1 MKAFRAM
8 LGAGVL
14 MLARNRVLLISSL
27 GLALISVLVFGYLF
41 GGNGTPKLVLGI
53 ADQDNSPLS
62 ARVVAQ
68 FQQSASLDVRTG
80 TATDEVAALRNGQRD
95 AVIVI
100 EPGFGAGIAAGGAA
114 SGAAGGAR
122 VAVYYDQ
129 SNPVTE
135 ATARMVVQNM
145 VASLNQSITHQVSPV
160 TLDERAV
167 SVHNLRQID
176 WLTPGQLGL
185 LLMWANLSVGVVLVG
200 WRKQG
205 IMRRLAATPLRPGVL
220 VAAQIVAR
228 LLISA
233 AQAGVLLG
241 VAILLFHVQIAGSW
255 ALLGLVVGLGALT
268 MLALGFVIGSFART
282 EDAAQAILFL
292 ISFPMMF
299 LSGSYFSTNGAPGFM
314 MPLIKALPL
323 TYLND
328 ALRQIINNGATLA
341 AIQTDLLVL
350 AAWLV
355 AALLLSARAFRWA

>member
-27 GLALISVLVFGYLF
+27 GLALISILVFGYLF
-41 GGNGTPKLVLGI
+41 GGNGSPKLALGVVN
-53 ADQDNSPLS
+53 QDGTP
-62 ARVVAQ
+62 AAAGMVAQ
-68 FQQSASLDVRTG
+68 LQQSASLAVTTG
-80 TATDEVAALRNGQRD
+80 TENQEVAALRNGQRD

-100 EPGFGAGIAAGGAA
+100 EPGFGAGLVANAP
-114 SGAAGGAR
+114 AGGAR
-122 VAVYYDQ
+122 IEVYYDQ
-129 SNPVTE
+129 SNPVTQ
-135 ATARMVVQNM
+135 ATARMAVQTI
-145 VASLNQSITHQVSPV
+145 VAGLNQSITHQVSPV

-185 LLMWANLSVGVVLVG
+185 LLVWSNLSVGVVLVG

-205 IMRRLAATPLRPGVL
+205 IMRRLAVTPLRPSVL

-233 AQAGVLLG
+233 AQAAVLLA
-241 VAILLFHVQIAGSW
+241 VAIYLFHVQVIGNW
-255 ALLGLVVGLGALT
+255 ALLGLTVGLGALT
-268 MLALGFVIGSFART
+268 MLALGFVIGGFART
-282 EDAAQAILFL
+282 QDAAQAILFL

-299 LSGSYFSTNGAPGFM
+299 LGGSYFPTSGAPGFM
-314 MPLIKALPL
+314 LPIIKAMPL

-328 ALRQIINNGATLA
+328 ALRQIINNGATVT

-355 AALLLSARAFRWA
+355 AALLLSARAFRWS

>member
-41 GGNGTPKLVLGI
+41 GGGGTPRLALGI
-53 ADQDNSPLS
+53 ADQDGSSLA

-68 FQQSASLDVRTG
+68 FQQSASLDVTTG
-80 TATDEVAALRNGQRD
+80 TEAAEVAALRNGQRD

-100 EPGFGAGIAAGGAA
+100 EPGFGGGLAAGAP
-114 SGAAGGAR
+114 AGSAR
-122 VAVYYDQ
+122 IAVYYDQ
-129 SNPVTE
+129 SNPVTQ
-135 ATARMVVQNM
+135 ATARMVVQNV
-145 VASLNQSITHQVSPV
+145 VASLNQSLTHQVSPV
-160 TLDERAV
+160 ALDERAV

-176 WLTPGQLGL
+176 WLTPGQVGL

-228 LLISA
+228 LVISA
-233 AQAGVLLG
+233 AQAAVLLG
-241 VAILLFHVQIAGSW
+241 VAVWLFHVQVIGSW
-255 ALLGLVVGLGALT
+255 ALVGLTVGLGALT

-314 MPLIKALPL
+314 LPLIKALPL

-328 ALRQIINNGATLA
+328 ALRQVINNGATLA

-350 AAWLV
+350 AVWLV